1 MSMDGFEGLYP
12 SYGDDNYENHLY
24 KRSSHFKDAAK
35 RIKEA
40 RKNLTTQQKAMIGNA
55 VANGINSTEYDEEKH
70 KAYADEF
77 IKDLLGSDEKSSKN
91 KKGNKMAIEQF
102 LTLDIG
108 SNKATIDLS
117 QVRKQGLVFEKTMFG
132 KKPKIMIFYK
142 DRPDTPEVNF
152 ELNSEEEARSVY
164 NNITK
169 KLDKWAEESNSAR
182 LQILQQELEIM
193 REQKEAQKEEIVVLM
208 EVFGQFKEM
217 MQIMEDDTK
226 TSSLVDTIKAM

>member
-1 MSMDGFEGLYP
+1 MSIDGYEGLYP
-12 SYGDDNYENHLY
+12 SYGDDNSDYLY

-35 RIKEA
+35 RLSNAKLRLAEKKKSLHSADIKGFSDKIFAE
-40 RKNLTTQQKAMIGNA
+40 QK
-55 VANGINSTEYDEEKH
+55 KH

-77 IKDLLGSDEKSSKN
+77 IKDLLGSDEKSSKI

-169 KLDKWAEESNSAR
+169 KLDRWAEESNSAR

-193 REQKEAQKEEIVVLM
+193 REQKEAQKEEIDVLM
-208 EVFGQFKEM
+208 QVFNQFKEM

-226 TSSLVDTIKAM
+226 TSSLVETIKKM

>member
-1 MSMDGFEGLYP
+1 
-12 SYGDDNYENHLY
+12 
-24 KRSSHFKDAAK
+24 
-35 RIKEA
+35 
-40 RKNLTTQQKAMIGNA
+40 
-55 VANGINSTEYDEEKH
+55 
-70 KAYADEF
+70 
-77 IKDLLGSDEKSSKN
+77 
-91 KKGNKMAIEQF
+91 MAIEQF

-142 DRPDTPEVNF
+142 DRPDIAEVNF

-164 NNITK
+164 SSITK

-182 LQILQQELEIM
+182 LLLLQDELTIM
-193 REQKEAQKEEIVVLM
+193 REQKESQKEEIEVLM
-208 EVFGQFKEM
+208 NVFNQFKEM

-226 TSSLVDTIKAM
+226 TSSLVETIKAL